1 MSVFDDVKQL
11 DLISV
16 SKKYG
21 LSARNGMINCLFH
34 DDRTPSMKLYHDHFY
49 CFGCGEHGDVIDFTA
64 KLFGLS
70 PLEAAQKLKSNFG
83 ITVSD
88 KPSIPAQIK
97 MINKRE
103 QEKRVFQIITNYC
116 NFLRKCRTLYA
127 PKTPNEEL
135 HPLFIESLKEL
146 DKYEYLFD
154 YFLNATDEERQA
166 FIAEWKEV
174 LNGVERKMH
183 PVDIKRLETAPS
195 IA

>member
-1 MSVFDDVKQL
+1 MSVFYDVKQL

-16 SKKYG
+16 AEKYG
-21 LSARNGMINCLFH
+21 LSARNDMINCLFH

-49 CFGCGEHGDVIDFTA
+49 CFGCGAHGDVIAFTA

-70 PLEAAQKLKSNFG
+70 PLKSAQKLQSDFG
-83 ITVSD
+83 ITVSE

-103 QEKRVFQIITNYC
+103 QENRIFQIITNYC
-116 NFLRKCRTLYA
+116 IFLKKCRTLYA
-127 PKTPNEEL
+127 PKSSDEEL

-146 DKYEYLFD
+146 DKFEYLFD
-154 YFLNATDEERQA
+154 YFLNATDKERHA

-183 PVDIKRLETAPS
+183 QTDNKLEHIPS

>member
-16 SKKYG
+16 AEKYG
-21 LSARNGMINCLFH
+21 IFTRNSMINCLFH

-70 PLEAAQKLKSNFG
+70 PLEAAQKLQSDFG

-88 KPSIPAQIK
+88 KLSIPAQIK

-103 QEKRVFQIITNYC
+103 QEKRVFHIITNYC

-127 PKTPNEEL
+127 PKSQDEEL
-135 HPLFIESLKEL
+135 NPLFIESLKEL

-154 YFLNATDEERQA
+154 YFLNATTEERHS
-166 FIAEWKEV
+166 FMVEWKEV

-183 PVDIKRLETAPS
+183 PADIKRLENHPS

>member
-16 SKKYG
+16 AEKYG
-21 LSARNGMINCLFH
+21 ISTRNSMINCLFH

-49 CFGCGEHGDVIDFTA
+49 CFGCGEHGDVITFTA

-70 PLEAAQKLKSNFG
+70 PLEAAQKLQSDFG
-83 ITVSD
+83 ITVSE

-97 MINKRE
+97 LINKRE
-103 QEKRVFQIITNYC
+103 QEKRAFQIITNYC
-116 NFLRKCRTLYA
+116 NFLKECRTRYA

-154 YFLNATDEERQA
+154 YFLNATTEERYA

-174 LNGVERKMH
+174 LNGIERKMH
-183 PVDIKRLETAPS
+183 PVDIERLETAQS